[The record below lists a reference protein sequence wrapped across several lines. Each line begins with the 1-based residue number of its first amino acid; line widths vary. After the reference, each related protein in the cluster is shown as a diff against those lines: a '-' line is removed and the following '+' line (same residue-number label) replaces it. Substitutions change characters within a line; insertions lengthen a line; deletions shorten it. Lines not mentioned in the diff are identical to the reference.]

1 MKDGKV
7 LEFPLTPNPYVPSTK
22 AEDELIAQ
30 QLERIGIKV
39 NLKVVDVAGYA
50 AIQASRPPLFQTSR
64 SFVDVGTVAGV
75 LTSQNNGE
83 NWFNLGTSDQKLNEL
98 STAIASASDRE
109 SREKIAGD
117 LQQYVLEQG
126 YFIPLNQLVQRLYL
140 ISPAVKG
147 VQYNGLAYANFYTA
161 WVAK

>member
-1 MKDGKV
+1 
-7 LEFPLTPNPYVPSTK
+7 
-22 AEDELIAQ
+22 
-30 QLERIGIKV
+30 
-39 NLKVVDVAGYA
+39 
-50 AIQASRPPLFQTSR
+50 
-64 SFVDVGTVAGV
+64 V

>member
-1 MKDGKV
+1 M
-7 LEFPLTPNPYVPSTK
+7 
-22 AEDELIAQ
+22 
-30 QLERIGIKV
+30 

-83 NWFNLGTSDQKLNEL
+83 NWFNLGTGDQKLNDL

-109 SREKIAGD
+109 SRAKIAGE

-140 ISPAVKG
+140 ISPKVQG
-147 VQYNGLAYANFYTA
+147 VSYNGLAYANFYTA
-161 WVAK
+161 WISG